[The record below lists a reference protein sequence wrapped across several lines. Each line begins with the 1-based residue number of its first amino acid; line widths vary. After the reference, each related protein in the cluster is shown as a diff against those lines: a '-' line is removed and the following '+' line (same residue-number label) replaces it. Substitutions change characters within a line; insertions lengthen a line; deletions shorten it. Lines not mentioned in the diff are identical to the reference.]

1 MITVFNRREL
11 ISTCSMADRV
21 EIVHDLNAA
30 GIDYRLLVENR
41 YTRARILTGGRQN
54 SDSAYQYTIFVHKDD
69 LDRAQD
75 CLSQDYRSIP

>member
-11 ISTCSMADRV
+11 ISTCSMADRA

-41 YTRARILTGGRQN
+41 YTRARIFTGGRQN